1 MPQISN
7 SFATFNSS
15 RVREQLLDNIW
26 NVSVSETPTLA
37 LIGKEKVN
45 GPLVEWLNDSFRAGT
60 SNKVEAGNLSAPVAR
75 TDVARYSNRTQI
87 TEDVLS
93 ITGTQQVVEKA
104 GGKDEVAYQET
115 KAMVA
120 LKKDIEFG
128 VLQNTTSIAASAGT
142 APQARGFLGFIAT
155 NTSKSTGATAG
166 VDPNPLTNTAPTDGT
181 LRQLQE
187 SHLQDVMKLMF
198 DNGAE
203 IDGTYALIPSALRAR
218 VDTFLAGQT
227 RFDKAE
233 DKTLT
238 ATLEVYIG
246 PFGRVKFV
254 NARHM
259 RSREIFI
266 VNPEYASLG
275 TLRGMKSTP
284 LGKRGD
290 ADERLINC
298 EWTLLVKNE
307 KAHGAIRDVQPT
319 A

>member
-1 MPQISN
+1 M
-7 SFATFNSS
+7 
-15 RVREQLLDNIW
+15 
-26 NVSVSETPTLA
+26 
-37 LIGKEKVN
+37 
-45 GPLVEWLNDSFRAGT
+45 
-60 SNKVEAGNLSAPVAR
+60 EAGNTATPGAR
-75 TDVARYSNRTQI
+75 TDVSRYSNRTQI
-87 TEDVLS
+87 AEDVLS
-93 ITGTQQVVEKA
+93 ITKTQQAVQKA

-128 VLQNTTSIAASAGT
+128 VLQNTTAIAAASGT

-155 NTSKSTGATAG
+155 NTSKATAGTAG
-166 VDPNPLTNTAPTDGT
+166 VDPNPLTNTAQTDGT
-181 LRQLQE
+181 LRNFTEAL
-187 SHLQDVMKLMF
+187 LKDVMKLRF

-203 IDGTYALIPSALRAR
+203 TDNIYAMIPSALRSTA
-218 VDTFLAGQT
+218 DGFLAGQT

-233 DKTLT
+233 DKALT

-259 RSREIFI
+259 RARDVFLID
-266 VNPEYASLG
+266 PQYAALG

-284 LGKRGD
+284 LGVRGD

-307 KAHGAIRDVQPT
+307 KGHGAIRDVQ
-319 A
+319 AV